1 MGLNPTTVPIREQ
14 KYVPSVIPYIHYI
27 TKIPW
32 TSLSD
37 LAKGREAEKEKF
49 NRHCYAAA
57 KETRDTRTEC
67 VEQNVCW
74 PVGGWSS
81 VKANGKV
88 SESYPMSVIL
98 CAH

>member
-32 TSLSD
+32 TSLPD

-49 NRHCYAAA
+49 NRYCYAAA
-57 KETRDTRTEC
+57 KERQEIHVR
-67 VEQNVCW
+67 NVW
-74 PVGGWSS
+74 SRMYAGPLVVGQVSKQTGRS
-81 VKANGKV
+81 VRV
-88 SESYPMSVIL
+88 TQ
-98 CAH
+98 